1 MRERELKPGG
11 ENGELGGSVYKK
23 KGEGKKRFSMSATGS
38 QGGGGGAAAA
48 SKRPMSSQ
56 KSGRSGSTPGP
67 MSGQKKS
74 TLGNGVSLP
83 RKPSRS
89 VYVFFCLCCDVYL
102 RKSFI
107 LF

>member
-1 MRERELKPGG
+1 
-11 ENGELGGSVYKK
+11 
-23 KGEGKKRFSMSATGS
+23 MSTTGS
-38 QGGGGGAAAA
+38 QGGGGAAAP
-48 SKRPMSSQ
+48 KRPMSSQ

-89 VYVFFCLCCDVYL
+89 VYASLFVVI
-102 RKSFI
+102 FI
-107 LF
+107 EEHLHFLSQERVGQIFSNCKKNR